1 MLFTER
7 APSPCFGD
15 GDLSK
20 DFGLDITV
28 SDGGLV
34 TSAANQRQYQSECN
48 RIYQQFIL
56 NMTDYISEEAQLK
69 QTLSSLQSQQKKSPR
84 RPKTSCMRDPATARR
99 TPEALDEDAFSSAQ
113 MEEFKNILN
122 RESSRSRMSQAS
134 GLRVAGEEADKSRG
148 GTAGRRKSLSS
159 LTNLPAVNHMFPAL
173 RERPPSVKAAQ
184 LERPESKAASDVKRK
199 AGPVSISNSTATEYD
214 GIMDANPELSSNRR
228 IRMNPRAF
236 TKLLTG
242 QVTVK
247 LLNKTGDFVLRPV
260 TGGTAVL
267 TQEDTDKQQIDSKE
281 RVAIVKQ
288 RTSFTSPTLSSDLKI
303 SNLVA
308 IQKALK
314 GQAAKRVTVGQVM
327 NSARDRRSRIFRV
340 QMSGNRFDDFDQV
353 EEDTGY
359 VHEVKAALDTEGS
372 DYVDGNRKARA
383 NSRNRNFSQM
393 QLVRQ
398 QDPHQ
403 RPESRLRTPTPI
415 PLHILDPRAAQR
427 ANQPPAQ
434 KQVSLDVSGLAVHG
448 DSSDLELRYSQAVLA
463 HRPLEHLSKLR
474 QQQQQQEQ
482 QEQGQQGEQLSVIQ
496 LDLDEPDSPI
506 RGRTGAQVPHRAV
519 RSAVAQGERDLHRRP
534 ASQASNT
541 DTKQHP
547 CDLARSRSGVFPVS
561 QFSRSKSANP
571 AGPLGTGRSHKP
583 STRPR
588 SPPIKKITSMRDTAF
603 VVRRWQQEDKERE
616 TKLNRWR
623 LRMSFAATRRGNL
636 GKMLA
641 RGRAG
646 S

>member
-15 GDLSK
+15 GDMSK

-84 RPKTSCMRDPATARR
+84 RPKTSCLKELSTVRR
-99 TPEALDEDAFSSAQ
+99 TPEVPDEDAFSAAQ

-122 RESSRSRMSQAS
+122 RESCRSRISHAS
-134 GLRVAGEEADKSRG
+134 GFGVVGDEADKSRG
-148 GTAGRRKSLSS
+148 GQGVRRKSFSS

-173 RERPPSVKAAQ
+173 KERPPSVKAGQ
-184 LERPESKAASDVKRK
+184 LLQRSDSKAASDTKRK
-199 AGPVSISNSTATEYD
+199 PGPDSIANSTATEYD
-214 GIMDANPELSSNRR
+214 GIMEQNPELSSNRR
-228 IRMNPRAF
+228 IRMNPKAF

-242 QVTVK
+242 EVKVK
-247 LLNKTGDFVLRPV
+247 LLNKSGDFVLRPV

-267 TQEDTDKQQIDSKE
+267 TQEDAEKQQMDSKE

-288 RTSFTSPTLSSDLKI
+288 STSFQSPTLSSDLKI

-314 GQAAKRVTVGQVM
+314 GQAAKRVTVGEVM
-327 NSARDRRSRIFRV
+327 KSARDRRARIFRV

-359 VHEVKAALDTEGS
+359 VHEIKAALDTE
-372 DYVDGNRKARA
+372 DADDVDGKKRARA
-383 NSRNRNFSQM
+383 SSRNRNFSQL
-393 QLVRQ
+393 QLMRQ
-398 QDPHQ
+398 QDPYQ
-403 RPESRLRTPTPI
+403 RPESRLRSPTPI
-415 PLHILDPRAAQR
+415 PLHILDPRAASAHRPGQFS
-427 ANQPPAQ
+427 QTSPPQIQ
-434 KQVSLDVSGLAVHG
+434 KQVSLDVSGLSVHG
-448 DSSDLELRYSQAVLA
+448 EGSDLELRYNQAVIGN
-463 HRPLEHLSKLR
+463 RPQEHLNKLK
-474 QQQQQQEQ
+474 EQ
-482 QEQGQQGEQLSVIQ
+482 QKQLSVIQ
-496 LDLDEPDSPI
+496 LDLDEPDSPV
-506 RGRTGAQVPHRAV
+506 RGRVAGQHRAV
-519 RSAVAQGERDLHRRP
+519 RSAFTRSEGEGGHRRP
-534 ASQASNT
+534 ISQATYININQ
-541 DTKQHP
+541 DP

-561 QFSRSKSANP
+561 QYARSKSANP
-571 AGPLGTGRSHKP
+571 AGQPGTGRSQKS
-583 STRPR
+583 STRPC
-588 SPPIKKITSMRDTAF
+588 SPPIKRITNMRDTAF
-603 VVRRWQQEDKERE
+603 VVKRWQEEDKQRE

-623 LRMSFAATRRGNL
+623 MRMSFAATRRGNL

-641 RGRAG
+641 KGR
-646 S
+646 SDR

>member
-69 QTLSSLQSQQKKSPR
+69 QTLSSLQSQQKKSPG
-84 RPKTSCMRDPATARR
+84 RPKTSCMKDPSTSRR
-99 TPEALDEDAFSSAQ
+99 TPEALDEDAFSAAQ
-113 MEEFKNILN
+113 MEEFRAILN
-122 RESSRSRMSQAS
+122 RESSRSRISHAS
-134 GLRVAGEEADKSRG
+134 GFGVTNDDADKGRNGQGS
-148 GTAGRRKSLSS
+148 RRKSFSS
-159 LTNLPAVNHMFPAL
+159 LVNLPAVNHMFPAL
-173 RERPPSVKAAQ
+173 KERPPSVKAGQ
-184 LERPESKAASDVKRK
+184 LLQRPDSKAASDTKRK
-199 AGPVSISNSTATEYD
+199 LGPGSTTNSTTTEYD
-214 GIMDANPELSSNRR
+214 GIMEANPELSSNRR
-228 IRMNPRAF
+228 IRMHPRAF

-242 QVTVK
+242 QVKVK
-247 LLNKTGDFVLRPV
+247 LLNKSGDFVLRPMA
-260 TGGTAVL
+260 GGTAVL
-267 TQEDTDKQQIDSKE
+267 TQEDVEKQQMDSKE

-288 RTSFTSPTLSSDLKI
+288 STSFQSPTLSSDLKI

-314 GQAAKRVTVGQVM
+314 GQAAKRVTVGEVM
-327 NSARDRRSRIFRV
+327 KSARDRRARIFRV

-359 VHEVKAALDTEGS
+359 VHEIKAALDTE
-372 DYVDGNRKARA
+372 DTDDIDGKKKARA

-393 QLVRQ
+393 QLLRQ

-403 RPESRLRTPTPI
+403 RPESRLRSPTPI
-415 PLHILDPRAAQR
+415 PLHILDPRAAASAHR
-427 ANQPPAQ
+427 SGQPPPPQIQ

-448 DSSDLELRYSQAVLA
+448 ESSDLELRYNQAVMGN
-463 HRPLEHLSKLR
+463 RPQEHLNKLK
-474 QQQQQQEQ
+474 EQ
-482 QEQGQQGEQLSVIQ
+482 QKQLSVIQ
-496 LDLDEPDSPI
+496 LDLDEPDSPV
-506 RGRTGAQVPHRAV
+506 RGRVAGQHRTV
-519 RSAVAQGERDLHRRP
+519 RSAFTRTDGEGASHRRP
-534 ASQASNT
+534 ASQATNVEANQ
-541 DTKQHP
+541 DP
-547 CDLARSRSGVFPVS
+547 CNLSRSRSGVFPVS
-561 QFSRSKSANP
+561 QYARSKSANP
-571 AGPLGTGRSHKP
+571 SGPPGTGRSHK
-583 STRPR
+583 STTRPC
-588 SPPIKKITSMRDTAF
+588 SPPIKKITNMRDTAF
-603 VVRRWQQEDKERE
+603 VVKRWQDEDKERE

-623 LRMSFAATRRGNL
+623 MRMSFAATRRGNL

-641 RGRAG
+641 KGRGDR
-646 S
+646 

>member
-69 QTLSSLQSQQKKSPR
+69 QTLSSLQSQQKKSPG
-84 RPKTSCMRDPATARR
+84 RPKTSGFKDPATARR
-99 TPEALDEDAFSSAQ
+99 TPEALDEDAFSAAQ

-122 RESSRSRMSQAS
+122 RENCRSRISHAS
-134 GLRVAGEEADKSRG
+134 GLGVVNDEADKSPSG
-148 GTAGRRKSLSS
+148 HVSRRKSFSS

-173 RERPPSVKAAQ
+173 KERPPSVKAGQ
-184 LERPESKAASDVKRK
+184 LLQRSDSKAASDTKRK
-199 AGPVSISNSTATEYD
+199 SGPGSIATSSATEYD
-214 GIMDANPELSSNRR
+214 GIMEANPELTSNRR

-242 QVTVK
+242 QVKVK
-247 LLNKTGDFVLRPV
+247 LLNKTGDFVLRPM

-267 TQEDTDKQQIDSKE
+267 TQEDTEKQQMDSKE

-288 RTSFTSPTLSSDLKI
+288 STSFQSPTLSSDLKI

-314 GQAAKRVTVGQVM
+314 GQAAKRVTVGEVM
-327 NSARDRRSRIFRV
+327 KSARDRRARIFRV

-359 VHEVKAALDTEGS
+359 VHEIKAALDTE
-372 DYVDGNRKARA
+372 DADDVDGKRKARA

-393 QLVRQ
+393 QLMRQ

-415 PLHILDPRAAQR
+415 PLHILDPRAAG
-427 ANQPPAQ
+427 AQ
-434 KQVSLDVSGLAVHG
+434 KPTQAPAPPQVQKPVSLDVSGLAVHG
-448 DSSDLELRYSQAVLA
+448 ESSDLELRYNQAVMGNRA
-463 HRPLEHLSKLR
+463 QEHLNKLKEK
-474 QQQQQQEQ
+474 QK
-482 QEQGQQGEQLSVIQ
+482 QLSVIQ
-496 LDLDEPDSPI
+496 LNLDEPDSPV
-506 RGRTGAQVPHRAV
+506 RGRMATHYRAV
-519 RSAVAQGERDLHRRP
+519 HSAVTRSEGQRGHHRP
-534 ASQASNT
+534 LSQATNIDPSQ
-541 DTKQHP
+541 DP
-547 CDLARSRSGVFPVS
+547 CDLARSRSGVYPVS
-561 QFSRSKSANP
+561 QFARSKSANP
-571 AGPLGTGRSHKP
+571 TGPGTGRSQK
-583 STRPR
+583 STIRPR
-588 SPPIKKITSMRDTAF
+588 SPPIRKITNMRDTAF
-603 VVRRWQQEDKERE
+603 VVKRWQEEDKERE

-623 LRMSFAATRRGNL
+623 MRMSFAATRRGNL

-641 RGRAG
+641 RGR
-646 S
+646 SDR